1 MYYKDWLIDG
11 WHPLFWTPSG
21 DGLTIHCNFEW
32 QCVVVIESSKP
43 SGVVML
49 WVNSGIYTI
58 VNSGI
63 YTIVNSGIY
72 TIVLG

>member
-1 MYYKDWLIDG
+1 MYYKDWLNWWMTSSI
-11 WHPLFWTPSG
+11 LVTPSG
-21 DGLTIHCNFEW
+21 DGNHPMQLG

-63 YTIVNSGIY
+63 YTIV
-72 TIVLG
+72 LG